1 MIEIVGLL
9 LDAIDLSHLEALP
22 GPSCVSTALQ
32 LKRKRSLWARF
43 AEANGNYH
51 NISNTWL
58 VRGFPS
64 SSPLTPATQSG
75 LYQPGPTS
83 ERGLALLSWPPRA
96 VRTAT
101 KGPGD
106 GRGENAHRGAARP
119 TLNHIL
125 RVLPCGGEGRLCVS
139 SCSIARYQL
148 LTLPQ

>member
-43 AEANGNYH
+43 AEANENYH

-64 SSPLTPATQSG
+64 SSPLTPATQSVSRKYAAG
-75 LYQPGPTS
+75 RKSTS
-83 ERGLALLSWPPRA
+83 PRKRSGIMMDTRILASRCLVERIA
-96 VRTAT
+96 
-101 KGPGD
+101 D
-106 GRGENAHRGAARP
+106 IAADIVERE
-119 TLNHIL
+119 
-125 RVLPCGGEGRLCVS
+125 GG
-139 SCSIARYQL
+139 
-148 LTLPQ
+148 